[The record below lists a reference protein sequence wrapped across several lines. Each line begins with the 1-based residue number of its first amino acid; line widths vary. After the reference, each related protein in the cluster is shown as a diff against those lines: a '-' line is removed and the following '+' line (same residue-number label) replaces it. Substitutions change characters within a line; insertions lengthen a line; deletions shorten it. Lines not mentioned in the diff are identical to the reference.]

1 MKNKLF
7 ISTFTIF
14 LFNFTIFA
22 ANSIEKEENLKN
34 GVIRYAI
41 YVGANDGGK
50 ERERL
55 LYAGTDAQAFK
66 KAMTEI
72 GGVEEENSRILIN
85 PSKNNIDEAISEV
98 SDKINSNADVAKRSE
113 FIFYYSGHSDENAL
127 LLGETV
133 YDYSE
138 LKAAITEVPSDIH
151 VVILDSCYSGNFI
164 RTKGGQK
171 RKPFLI
177 DDSAVVKGHAYLSS
191 SSESEFSQE
200 SDEIE
205 SSYFTNAMISGLRGA
220 ADTSGDNKV
229 TLNELY
235 SYAFNE
241 TLAKTENSK
250 AGPQHPNYNITLVGS
265 GDLVLS
271 DLSTAESM
279 LSFSKESKG
288 RFIIRDKNE
297 KLVAEINKTEGQ
309 PIFMALPAGEYFAVV
324 IDGNSTKQGSFTLE
338 KDNLFVIDDNSF
350 GKIKRK
356 SGRVRG
362 DFVDSENENLSKYD
376 TDNSDVLGVDDLD
389 NYENSQNYLEQDS
402 FDENNDKNDDFE
414 EKFDI
419 NSVNFS
425 DFDVFHFQPV
435 PAISVTGNAETA
447 IISVGLFGSIES
459 AMMTG
464 PQIST
469 IMNIAP
475 AMKFGVQTSGVFNI
489 NSWGLGSVQVA
500 GLFNIS
506 NVFSG
511 VQVSGLFNIADEFIG
526 NQTAGLFN
534 VGSRMIG
541 MQIAGGANFSARV
554 EGGQISAFMN
564 VSDKVAGAQVTGFMN
579 IADEVQGAQI
589 AGFMNIADKVN
600 GLQLGVI
607 NIADE
612 VNGVALGLF
621 NFVDNGLADISVAW
635 NSDDF
640 VDFYYQGGAKYLYT
654 ITGILVSEKSF
665 SNHNFDMGAVYCGIG
680 SQLDLGFFRF
690 EAELLQKQYCFN
702 HNKDE
707 YGSFLEYLNELR
719 INSFGEFFNS
729 LTVPSLRLNA
739 HLQFGKFASICASA
753 IFDCNVKG
761 WNDLAFSLYSRE
773 KKMTLGDSFE
783 VYPNFQFGFRIHL

>member
-447 IISVGLFGSIES
+447 IISVGLVGSIES

-475 AMKFGVQTSGVFNI
+475 AMKFGVQTSGLFNI

-506 NVFSG
+506 NTFSG
-511 VQVSGLFNIADEFIG
+511 AQVSGLFNVADEFIG

-541 MQIAGGANFSARV
+541 
-554 EGGQISAFMN
+554 
-564 VSDKVAGAQVTGFMN
+564 
-579 IADEVQGAQI
+579 
-589 AGFMNIADKVN
+589 
-600 GLQLGVI
+600 
-607 NIADE
+607 
-612 VNGVALGLF
+612 
-621 NFVDNGLADISVAW
+621 
-635 NSDDF
+635 
-640 VDFYYQGGAKYLYT
+640 
-654 ITGILVSEKSF
+654 
-665 SNHNFDMGAVYCGIG
+665 
-680 SQLDLGFFRF
+680 
-690 EAELLQKQYCFN
+690 
-702 HNKDE
+702 
-707 YGSFLEYLNELR
+707 
-719 INSFGEFFNS
+719 
-729 LTVPSLRLNA
+729 
-739 HLQFGKFASICASA
+739 
-753 IFDCNVKG
+753 
-761 WNDLAFSLYSRE
+761 
-773 KKMTLGDSFE
+773 
-783 VYPNFQFGFRIHL
+783 

>member
-338 KDNLFVIDDNSF
+338 RDNLFVIDDNSF

-402 FDENNDKNDDFE
+402 FDENNEKNDDFE

-447 IISVGLFGSIES
+447 IISVGLVGSIES

-475 AMKFGVQTSGVFNI
+475 AMKFGVQTSGLFNV

-506 NVFSG
+506 NTFSG
-511 VQVSGLFNIADEFIG
+511 AQVSGLFNVTDEFIG

-541 MQIAGGANFSARV
+541 LEIAGGANFSTRI
-554 EGGQISAFMN
+554 EGGQIAGFMN
-564 VSDKVAGAQVTGFMN
+564 VSDRVSGAQVTGFMN

-640 VDFYYQGGAKYLYT
+640 VDFYYQGGAKYLYS

-719 INSFGEFFNS
+719 DKSFGEFFNS

>member
-22 ANSIEKEENLKN
+22 ANSIEKEENLKK

-362 DFVDSENENLSKYD
+362 DFVDSENENPSKYD

-414 EKFDI
+414 ALFLWK
-419 NSVNFS
+419 S
-425 DFDVFHFQPV
+425 D
-435 PAISVTGNAETA
+435 
-447 IISVGLFGSIES
+447 L
-459 AMMTG
+459 
-464 PQIST
+464 
-469 IMNIAP
+469 
-475 AMKFGVQTSGVFNI
+475 
-489 NSWGLGSVQVA
+489 
-500 GLFNIS
+500 
-506 NVFSG
+506 
-511 VQVSGLFNIADEFIG
+511 
-526 NQTAGLFN
+526 
-534 VGSRMIG
+534 
-541 MQIAGGANFSARV
+541 
-554 EGGQISAFMN
+554 
-564 VSDKVAGAQVTGFMN
+564 AQ
-579 IADEVQGAQI
+579 
-589 AGFMNIADKVN
+589 
-600 GLQLGVI
+600 
-607 NIADE
+607 
-612 VNGVALGLF
+612 
-621 NFVDNGLADISVAW
+621 
-635 NSDDF
+635 
-640 VDFYYQGGAKYLYT
+640 AKYDCMML
-654 ITGILVSEKSF
+654 LSHDQKF
-665 SNHNFDMGAVYCGIG
+665 SY
-680 SQLDLGFFRF
+680 
-690 EAELLQKQYCFN
+690 Y
-702 HNKDE
+702 
-707 YGSFLEYLNELR
+707 NEPY
-719 INSFGEFFNS
+719 III
-729 LTVPSLRLNA
+729 V
-739 HLQFGKFASICASA
+739 
-753 IFDCNVKG
+753 
-761 WNDLAFSLYSRE
+761 
-773 KKMTLGDSFE
+773 
-783 VYPNFQFGFRIHL
+783 

>member
-362 DFVDSENENLSKYD
+362 DFVDSENGNLSKYD
-376 TDNSDVLGVDDLD
+376 TDNSDVLGIDDLD

-414 EKFDI
+414 EEFDI

-475 AMKFGVQTSGVFNI
+475 AMKFGVQTSGLFNI

-506 NVFSG
+506 NTFSG
-511 VQVSGLFNIADEFIG
+511 AQVSGLFNVADEFIG

-534 VGSRMIG
+534 VGSKMIG
-541 MQIAGGANFSARV
+541 LEIAGGANFSTRI
-554 EGGQISAFMN
+554 EGGQIAGFMN
-564 VSDKVAGAQVTGFMN
+564 VSDRVSGAQLAGFMN
-579 IADEVQGAQI
+579 ITDEVQGVQI

-612 VNGVALGLF
+612 INGVALGLF

-635 NSDDF
+635 NSDNF

-654 ITGILVSEKSF
+654 ITGVLVSEKSF
-665 SNHNFDMGAVYCGIG
+665 SNNSFDMGAVYCGIG

>member
-7 ISTFTIF
+7 ISILTIF

-22 ANSIEKEENLKN
+22 ANSIENDENLTN

-55 LYAGTDAQAFK
+55 LYAGTDAQSFK

-85 PSKNNIDEAISEV
+85 PSKQNIDEAISEV

-279 LSFSKESKG
+279 LSFSKETKG

-309 PIFMALPAGEYFAVV
+309 PIFMALPAGDYFCVV
-324 IDGNSTKQGSFTLE
+324 IEGNSTKQGSFSLE
-338 KDNLFVIDDNSF
+338 ADKIFVIDDNTF
-350 GKIKRK
+350 GKIRRK
-356 SGRVRG
+356 PGRVRG
-362 DFVDSENENLSKYD
+362 DFVDSDEENVSKFD
-376 TDNSDVLGVDDLD
+376 TDNSDVLGTDDLED
-389 NYENSQNYLEQDS
+389 YQKTPNHEE
-402 FDENNDKNDDFE
+402 FDEIIEENDDFE
-414 EKFDI
+414 ENFDI
-419 NSVNFS
+419 NSVNFR

-447 IISVGLFGSIES
+447 IVSIGLIGSIES

-464 PQIST
+464 PQISP

-475 AMKFGVQTSGVFNI
+475 AMKFGVQTSGLFNI

-500 GLFNIS
+500 GLFNTS
-506 NVFSG
+506 KTFSG
-511 VQVSGLFNIADEFIG
+511 AQVSGLFNVAGEFIG

-534 VGSRMIG
+534 VGGRMIG
-541 MQIAGGANFSARV
+541 MQIAGGSNFSARIQ
-554 EGGQISAFMN
+554 GGQISAFMN
-564 VSDKVAGAQVTGFMN
+564 VSDKVSGAQVVGFMN

-612 VNGVALGLF
+612 MNGVALGLF

-635 NSDDF
+635 NSDGF
-640 VDFYYQGGAKYLYT
+640 VDFYYQGGVKYLYT
-654 ITGILVSEKSF
+654 ITGVLVSEKSF
-665 SNHNFDMGAVYCGIG
+665 SNNSFDMGAVYCGIG

-690 EAELLQKQYCFN
+690 EIELLQKQYCFN
-702 HNKDE
+702 HKKEE
-707 YGSFLEYLNELR
+707 YGDFLEYLNMLR
-719 INSFGEFFNS
+719 IESFGEFFNS
-729 LTVPSLRLNA
+729 LTIPSLRLNA
-739 HLQFGKFASICASA
+739 HIQFGNFGSIFGSA

-773 KKMTLGDSFE
+773 KKMTLGDNFE

>member
-7 ISTFTIF
+7 ISAFTIF

-138 LKAAITEVPSDIH
+138 LKAAISEVPSDIH

-362 DFVDSENENLSKYD
+362 DFVDSENKNLSKYD

-414 EKFDI
+414 EEFDI

-464 PQIST
+464 SQIST

-475 AMKFGVQTSGVFNI
+475 AMKFGVQTSGLFNI

-506 NVFSG
+506 NTFSG
-511 VQVSGLFNIADEFIG
+511 AQVSGLFNVADEFIG

-541 MQIAGGANFSARV
+541 LEIAGGANFSTRI
-554 EGGQISAFMN
+554 EGGQIAGFMN
-564 VSDKVAGAQVTGFMN
+564 VSDRVSGAQMAGFMN
-579 IADEVQGAQI
+579 ITDEVQGVQI

-612 VNGVALGLF
+612 INGVALGLF

-635 NSDDF
+635 NSDNF
-640 VDFYYQGGAKYLYT
+640 VDFYYQGGAKYLYS
-654 ITGILVSEKSF
+654 ITGVLVSEKSF
-665 SNHNFDMGAVYCGIG
+665 SNNSFDMGAVYCGIG
-680 SQLDLGFFRF
+680 SQFDLVFFRC
-690 EAELLQKQYCFN
+690 EVELLQKQYCFN
-702 HNKDE
+702 YNNEE
-707 YGSFLEYLNELR
+707 YSSFFDYLNNLKIE
-719 INSFGEFFNS
+719 NFGEFFSS

-739 HLQFGKFASICASA
+739 HLQFGNFGSIFGSA
-753 IFDCNVKG
+753 IFDVNVKG
-761 WNDLAFSLYSRE
+761 WNDLAFSLYHRE

>member
-250 AGPQHPNYNITLVGS
+250 AGPQHPNYSITLVGS

-447 IISVGLFGSIES
+447 IISVGLVGSIES

-475 AMKFGVQTSGVFNI
+475 AMKFGVQSSGLFNI

-506 NVFSG
+506 NTFSG
-511 VQVSGLFNIADEFIG
+511 TQVSGLFNVADEFIG

-541 MQIAGGANFSARV
+541 LEIAGGANFSTRI
-554 EGGQISAFMN
+554 EGGQIAGFMN
-564 VSDKVAGAQVTGFMN
+564 VSDRVSGAQVAGFMN
-579 IADEVQGAQI
+579 ITDEVQGVQI

-612 VNGVALGLF
+612 INGVALGLF

-635 NSDDF
+635 NSDNF
-640 VDFYYQGGAKYLYT
+640 VDFYYQGGAKYLYS
-654 ITGILVSEKSF
+654 ITGVLVSEKSF
-665 SNHNFDMGAVYCGIG
+665 SNNSFDMGAVYCGIG

-690 EAELLQKQYCFN
+690 EVELLQKQYCFN
-702 HNKDE
+702 HNNEE
-707 YGSFLEYLNELR
+707 YSSFFDYLNNLKIENL
-719 INSFGEFFNS
+719 GEFFNS

-739 HLQFGKFASICASA
+739 HLQFGKFGSIFGSA
-753 IFDCNVKG
+753 IFDVNVKG
-761 WNDLAFSLYSRE
+761 WNDLAFSLYHRE

>member
-279 LSFSKESKG
+279 LSFSTESKG

-362 DFVDSENENLSKYD
+362 DFVDSENEKLSKYD

-475 AMKFGVQTSGVFNI
+475 AMKFGVQSSGLFNI

-506 NVFSG
+506 NTFSG
-511 VQVSGLFNIADEFIG
+511 AQVSGLFNVADEFIG

-541 MQIAGGANFSARV
+541 LEIAGGANFSTRI
-554 EGGQISAFMN
+554 EGG
-564 VSDKVAGAQVTGFMN
+564 
-579 IADEVQGAQI
+579 QI
-589 AGFMNIADKVN
+589 AGFMNVSDRVSGAQVA
-600 GLQLGVI
+600 GFM
-607 NIADE
+607 NITDE
-612 VNGVALGLF
+612 VQGVQGL
-621 NFVDNGLADISVAW
+621 
-635 NSDDF
+635 
-640 VDFYYQGGAKYLYT
+640 
-654 ITGILVSEKSF
+654 
-665 SNHNFDMGAVYCGIG
+665 
-680 SQLDLGFFRF
+680 
-690 EAELLQKQYCFN
+690 
-702 HNKDE
+702 
-707 YGSFLEYLNELR
+707 
-719 INSFGEFFNS
+719 
-729 LTVPSLRLNA
+729 
-739 HLQFGKFASICASA
+739 
-753 IFDCNVKG
+753 
-761 WNDLAFSLYSRE
+761 
-773 KKMTLGDSFE
+773 
-783 VYPNFQFGFRIHL
+783 

>member
-1 MKNKLF
+1 
-7 ISTFTIF
+7 
-14 LFNFTIFA
+14 
-22 ANSIEKEENLKN
+22 
-34 GVIRYAI
+34 
-41 YVGANDGGK
+41 
-50 ERERL
+50 
-55 LYAGTDAQAFK
+55 
-66 KAMTEI
+66 
-72 GGVEEENSRILIN
+72 
-85 PSKNNIDEAISEV
+85 
-98 SDKINSNADVAKRSE
+98 
-113 FIFYYSGHSDENAL
+113 
-127 LLGETV
+127 
-133 YDYSE
+133 
-138 LKAAITEVPSDIH
+138 
-151 VVILDSCYSGNFI
+151 
-164 RTKGGQK
+164 
-171 RKPFLI
+171 
-177 DDSAVVKGHAYLSS
+177 
-191 SSESEFSQE
+191 
-200 SDEIE
+200 
-205 SSYFTNAMISGLRGA
+205 
-220 ADTSGDNKV
+220 
-229 TLNELY
+229 
-235 SYAFNE
+235 
-241 TLAKTENSK
+241 
-250 AGPQHPNYNITLVGS
+250 
-265 GDLVLS
+265 
-271 DLSTAESM
+271 M

-414 EKFDI
+414 EEFDI

-447 IISVGLFGSIES
+447 IISVGLVGSIES

-475 AMKFGVQTSGVFNI
+475 AMKFGVQSSGLFNI

-506 NVFSG
+506 NTFSG
-511 VQVSGLFNIADEFIG
+511 AQVSGLFNVADEFIG

-541 MQIAGGANFSARV
+541 LEIAGGANFSTRI
-554 EGGQISAFMN
+554 EGGQIAGFMN
-564 VSDKVAGAQVTGFMN
+564 VSDRVSGAQVAGFMN
-579 IADEVQGAQI
+579 ITDEVQGVQI

-612 VNGVALGLF
+612 INGVALGLF

-635 NSDDF
+635 NSDNF
-640 VDFYYQGGAKYLYT
+640 VDFYYQGGAKYLYS
-654 ITGILVSEKSF
+654 ITGVLVSEKSF
-665 SNHNFDMGAVYCGIG
+665 SNNSFDMGAVYCGIG

-690 EAELLQKQYCFN
+690 EVELLQKQYCFN
-702 HNKDE
+702 HNNEE
-707 YGSFLEYLNELR
+707 YSSFFDYLNNLKIENL
-719 INSFGEFFNS
+719 GKFFNS

-739 HLQFGKFASICASA
+739 HLQFGNFGSIFGSA
-753 IFDCNVKG
+753 IFDVNVKG
-761 WNDLAFSLYSRE
+761 WNDLAFSLYHRE